1 MQKTGVL
8 DLVGTVKYPPSHYAV
23 CKGVSPEKSHAHAN
37 HMEQRGSLLHSLRE
51 QISSS
56 HDQFE
61 RTVKISTIQGQ
72 MGSLL
77 HNLWSK

>member
-8 DLVGTVKYPPSHYAV
+8 DLASHYAV
-23 CKGVSPEKSHAHAN
+23 CKGVSPDMSHDHVN
-37 HMEQRGSLLHSLRE
+37 HVEQRGSLLHSLRE

-61 RTVKISTIQGQ
+61 RTMKMSTIQGH

-77 HNLWSK
+77 HN

>member
-8 DLVGTVKYPPSHYAV
+8 DLLGTEQYPPSHYAA
-23 CKGVSPEKSHAHAN
+23 CKGVSPEKNCDHIN
-37 HMEQRGSLLHSLRE
+37 HLEKMGSLLHSPKE

-61 RTVKISTIQGQ
+61 RTVKMSTIQGQ

-77 HNLWSK
+77 HNWSK